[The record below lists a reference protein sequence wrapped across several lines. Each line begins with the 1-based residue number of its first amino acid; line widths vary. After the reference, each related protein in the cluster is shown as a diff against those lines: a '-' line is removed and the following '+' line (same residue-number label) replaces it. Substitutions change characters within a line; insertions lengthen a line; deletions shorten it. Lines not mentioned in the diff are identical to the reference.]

1 MAHPKYPNVFQ
12 SYRYGPLR
20 LKNRIINL
28 PMMNGQS
35 TPDGRVTKQMVAH
48 MAARAK
54 TGAALVYI
62 GDSEI
67 ESKYGMTHY
76 SPLDL
81 SYDGNQAG
89 LVELADEV
97 HRYGA
102 KIGIEL
108 NHGGRAAYEKINS
121 SGKRIGPSF
130 EKGIPGS
137 RTPSDCI
144 EMDRALMDE
153 VIAAYVHAAK
163 MVNNAGFDAVMI
175 HVAHGWLL
183 HQFLCKRTNR
193 RTDEYGGSLE
203 NRMRFPLEVIRA
215 VYNAVG
221 SRMAVD
227 VRVSCGGDLSDLSQD
242 DIDEVIEF
250 LKAGSQ
256 WITGANV
263 SCMDMTNYA
272 TSEYMCQSYY
282 LPHMVNTK
290 WAEQVKAAD
299 TGVIISNSGS
309 VVTVQEAEDLLAAG
323 KVDMV
328 GMGRAAFVDSLH
340 FTKAYRGQDEDIR
353 PCLRCAHCVDRL
365 FNFYPVRC
373 AVNPTVGREYEYPD
387 IPLAKVKKKVMIIGG
402 GPAGMQA
409 AQTCIQRGHEVVLY
423 EKSDKLGGGLHVAG
437 SLPAKYDMRRYTQW
451 MMKKTM
457 ECGARIVLNTEA
469 GPEDIRREAPDAVML
484 AIGSIPLVL
493 PIPGI
498 TGPNVYMAGDVDTG
512 KVKIEGKKK
521 IVIMGAGFTGSE
533 CAIPLAQEGHDVT
546 LVDMFP
552 QAQYDM
558 AGIGSQSWMSILR
571 IHRELGVKNILEA
584 RINEVTDNGVWYTKK
599 GEKQFVEADVMINC
613 MGLTLETDKLEA
625 MQYIVP
631 ETYRI
636 GDCFGDKMNIDTAIM
651 TGFTYAMEI

>member
-242 DIDEVIEF
+242 DIEEVIEF

-309 VVTVQEAEDLLAAG
+309 VVTVQEAEGRRRPVSSGDMKWSCTKSPTSWAAACTWP
-323 KVDMV
+323 V
-328 GMGRAAFVDSLH
+328 
-340 FTKAYRGQDEDIR
+340 

-387 IPLAKVKKKVMIIGG
+387 IPLAKQKKKVMIIGG
-402 GPAGMQA
+402 GRRRPVSSGDMKWSCTKSPTSWA
-409 AQTCIQRGHEVVLY
+409 AACTWPVPC
-423 EKSDKLGGGLHVAG
+423 
-437 SLPAKYDMRRYTQW
+437 LP
-451 MMKKTM
+451 
-457 ECGARIVLNTEA
+457 
-469 GPEDIRREAPDAVML
+469 
-484 AIGSIPLVL
+484 S
-493 PIPGI
+493 
-498 TGPNVYMAGDVDTG
+498 
-512 KVKIEGKKK
+512 
-521 IVIMGAGFTGSE
+521 
-533 CAIPLAQEGHDVT
+533 
-546 LVDMFP
+546 
-552 QAQYDM
+552 
-558 AGIGSQSWMSILR
+558 
-571 IHRELGVKNILEA
+571 
-584 RINEVTDNGVWYTKK
+584 
-599 GEKQFVEADVMINC
+599 MIC
-613 MGLTLETDKLEA
+613 VGT
-625 MQYIVP
+625 P
-631 ETYRI
+631 S
-636 GDCFGDKMNIDTAIM
+636 G
-651 TGFTYAMEI
+651 